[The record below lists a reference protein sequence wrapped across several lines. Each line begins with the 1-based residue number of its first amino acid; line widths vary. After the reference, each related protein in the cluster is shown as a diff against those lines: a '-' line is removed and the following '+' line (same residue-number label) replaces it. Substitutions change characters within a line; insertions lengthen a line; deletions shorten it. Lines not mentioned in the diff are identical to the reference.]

1 MERRRRADG
10 EDEGSEPAI
19 EAPRVVQM
27 KIEIQE
33 MTQTKGKILFSDTDP
48 SMMNA
53 IRRTMI
59 ADVPKMAIENIE
71 FHMGAIMDEG
81 GKEFESVSPLFD
93 EIVAHRIGL
102 LPVPTDLDVFVPKE
116 KCTCNGEGCPSC
128 TIMYSINKK
137 GPCTVYSGDL
147 EPLGDAKFK
156 IKDDLI
162 PIIKLADGQA
172 ILAYANAQ
180 LSTGKEHAKYSPVC
194 GIGYRFSAKVTLE
207 GGKCD
212 HDEICISVCP
222 KEVFAKEG
230 KKIVVAH
237 PERCTLCMACV
248 DSCELGCIKVEGNP
262 NKILFKYETDGSI
275 SAKELMV
282 RTLKMLEDKFTGFV
296 EMVSSLQE

>member
-1 MERRRRADG
+1 
-10 EDEGSEPAI
+10 
-19 EAPRVVQM
+19 M

-33 MTQTKGKILFSDTDP
+33 MTHTKGRLIFTDTDP
-48 SMMNA
+48 SVVNA
-53 IRRTMI
+53 IRRTMM
-59 ADVPKMAIENIE
+59 ADVPKMAIENVE

-81 GKEFESVSPLFD
+81 GKEFESISPLFD

-102 LPVPTDLDVFVPKE
+102 LPIPTDLEAFVFKE

-180 LSTGKEHAKYSPVC
+180 LSTGKDHAKFSPVC
-194 GIGYRFSAKVTLE
+194 GIGYKFGAKVTLDAA
-207 GGKCD
+207 KCD
-212 HDEICISVCP
+212 HDELCMSVCP
-222 KEVFAKEG
+222 KEVFSKEG

-237 PERCTLCMACV
+237 PERCNLCMACV
-248 DSCELGCIKVEGNP
+248 DACELKCVKVEENQ
-262 NKILFKYETDGSI
+262 NRIIFQYETDGSLT
-275 SAKELMV
+275 AKDLL
-282 RTLKMLEDKFTGFV
+282 THALKMLEEKYTGFI
-296 EMVSSLQE
+296 EMVSSLQD